1 MNMNYPKNSIP
12 KIEKILREKNKAR
25 KQKLVAMLAPS
36 FAAEFEYPRII
47 HQLKELGFDKIVE
60 LTFGAKLVNKE
71 YHKIIEDP
79 KNRKKLLIAT
89 VCPGIVEVV
98 KQKYPQYRKNL
109 IPVDSPMIAM
119 AKICKKIY
127 PEYKTVFISP
137 CNYKKLEAEESK
149 YVDYTI
155 DNLQLKKLFEKHDIK
170 GSNKEIKFDKFY
182 NDYTKIYPLAG
193 GLSKTAHLK
202 GILKPGEEV
211 KIDGILDVERFLC
224 NPDKKVRF
232 MDVTFCKGGCV
243 GGPAFSSIDLKK
255 KIEGVMHYMHTAE
268 KESIP
273 ESRKGLIRKAKG
285 INFERKY

>member
-1 MNMNYPKNSIP
+1 MNYPKNNIP
-12 KIEKILREKNKAR
+12 KIEKILREKNKA
-25 KQKLVAMLAPS
+25 KKEKLVIMLAPS

-47 HQLKELGFDKIVE
+47 HQLKELGFEKVVE

-71 YHKIIEDP
+71 YHKIIGDP
-79 KNRKKLLIAT
+79 KNKKKLLIAT
-89 VCPGIVEVV
+89 VCPGIVETI
-98 KQKYPQYRKNL
+98 KQKYPKYRKNL
-109 IPVDSPMIAM
+109 IAVDSPMIAM

-137 CNYKKLEAEESK
+137 CNYKKLESEESK

-155 DNLQLKKLFEKHDIK
+155 DNLQLKALFEKYNIK
-170 GSNKEIKFDKFY
+170 GNNKEIKFDKFY

-211 KIDGILDVERFLC
+211 KIDGILEVEKFLK

-232 MDVTFCKGGCV
+232 MDVTFCHGGCI
-243 GGPAFSSIDLKK
+243 GGPAFTSNDLMKK
-255 KIEGVMHYMHTAE
+255 KDGVMHYMHTAE

-273 ESRKGLIRKAKG
+273 LSRKGLIRKAAG
-285 INFERKY
+285 IDFSRKY

>member
-1 MNMNYPKNSIP
+1 MNYPKNNIP
-12 KIEKILREKNKAR
+12 KIEKILREKNKAK

-47 HQLKELGFDKIVE
+47 HQLKELGFEKVVE

-71 YHKIIEDP
+71 YHRILEDP
-79 KNRKKLLIAT
+79 KNKKKLLIAT
-89 VCPGIVEVV
+89 VCPGIVETI
-98 KQKYPQYRKNL
+98 KQKYPKYRKNL
-109 IPVDSPMIAM
+109 IPIDSPMIAM

-137 CNYKKLEAEESK
+137 CNYKKLESEESK

-155 DNLQLKKLFEKHDIK
+155 DNLQLKALFEKYNTK

-211 KIDGILDVERFLC
+211 KIDGMLEIEKFLI

-232 MDVTFCKGGCV
+232 MDVTFCHGGCI
-243 GGPAFSSIDLKK
+243 GGPCFTSNDLMKK
-255 KIEGVMHYMHTAE
+255 KEGVMHYFGVAE

-273 ESRKGLIRKAKG
+273 LSRKGLIRKAKG
-285 INFERKY
+285 ISFERKY